1 MEESWTQT
9 LLTSSRRALGDFS
22 ARAELAVGGLESRL
36 NHPNGGVRRAAVET
50 LGRLASANL
59 LKHVPK
65 IVSLLDDDDD
75 AVRTAAVDTLGKLG
89 EGEGDAGQPSANGI
103 RELTTLD
110 KLLPALSLLNKM
122 DAEELAQHK
131 LQPDAFSDEILNA
144 IKLLA
149 DPTNHAVRQPAMQI
163 IGRLAPSALAHHAE
177 LLHWLLSDEAP
188 QVRKAAIESIGR
200 LPPSS
205 ALRYAEAMCAR
216 LEDVDNHVRLATLKM
231 VGKLHGDRSM
241 SHDMTSSVVARL
253 ADPDR
258 YVRAAV
264 RQQLG
269 RLDAGAL
276 REVVPEIV
284 PLLAH
289 EAAEV
294 RTCAW
299 TCICTCPRW
308 SLSWPTRQ
316 QMRLVAFEVMDG
328 CVYACILN
336 AYACMWMCRCTYAC
350 MHICA
355 GASGGA
361 RGDGCARGADDCP
374 PVRRAGHRQVR
385 APRQQPVCTYMS
397 MSMYMRTCMR
407 TYMHTCMYAYACM
420 QVRAA
425 GRQRVC
431 SQPSDYDPR
440 PQGCG

>member
-1 MEESWTQT
+1 VEMEESWTQS

-50 LGRLASANL
+50 LGRLASGNL
-59 LKHVPK
+59 LNHVPK
-65 IVSLLDDDDD
+65 IVSLLEDDDD
-75 AVRTAAVDTLGKLG
+75 AVRTAAVDTLGKLD
-89 EGEGDAGQPSANGI
+89 EGEGDTGQPSANGS
-103 RELTTLD
+103 RGLTTLD
-110 KLLPALSLLNKM
+110 KLLPALSLLNRM
-122 DAEELAQHK
+122 DAKELAQHK

-163 IGRLAPSALAHHAE
+163 ISRLAPSALAHHAE
-177 LLHWLLSDEAP
+177 LLHWLMSDEAP
-188 QVRKAAIESIGR
+188 QVRKAAVESIGR

-205 ALRYAEAMCAR
+205 ALRYAEAMRAR

-294 RTCAW
+294 R
-299 TCICTCPRW
+299 
-308 SLSWPTRQ
+308 
-316 QMRLVAFEVMDG
+316 LVALEVMDALEAQTIAHPY
-328 CVYACILN
+328 V
-336 AYACMWMCRCTYAC
+336 
-350 MHICA
+350 
-355 GASGGA
+355 A
-361 RGDGCARGADDCP
+361 RAIAKCARLDDSAYVRSQATTTLGRKAVGEAIESYRSRPHGTFTTSRGAVGEGAGVGGDSTGSP
-374 PVRRAGHRQVR
+374 PSSRRGGGVALRG
-385 APRQQPVCTYMS
+385 MS
-397 MSMYMRTCMR
+397 KPPPTILESSIESADTIK
-407 TYMHTCMYAYACM
+407 
-420 QVRAA
+420 
-425 GRQRVC
+425 
-431 SQPSDYDPR
+431 
-440 PQGCG
+440 